1 MTDLIV
7 AALSTACLLTAI
19 EELLISI
26 GKWRGLV
33 ALSMSTVA
41 CLVLRPMGWDQIFY
55 VFASAFLGLVS
66 SVVVE
71 TVFMGQPERMSRGLP
86 RRIPPL

>member
-1 MTDLIV
+1 MTALLV
-7 AALSTACLLTAI
+7 AALSTACVLTAI

-55 VFASAFLGLVS
+55 VLASAFLGLVS

-71 TVFMGQPERMSRGLP
+71 TVFMGQPERLSRGLP